1 MTRLPHTLI
10 ALVGVLAVSCG
21 RPAEVSW
28 KDGNFQVY
36 ATDSDFNATKLG
48 YDHHPGLLG
57 LVGAEVVA
65 AGSNAQFVFVKRG
78 DRVSGRAEFYIVPK
92 KGSEESHSGTVE
104 GPFSEAQF
112 REIRTARQLPEFTW
126 RKKSRRP

>member
-1 MTRLPHTLI
+1 MTRLPHTLL
-10 ALVGVLAVSCG
+10 ALVCVLAVSCG

-28 KDGNFQVY
+28 KDGHFKVY

-48 YDHHPGLLG
+48 YDHNPGLLG

-65 AGSNAQFVFVKRG
+65 AGSTVQFVFVERI
-78 DRVSGRAEFYIVPK
+78 DRTSGRTEFYLASK
-92 KGSEESHSGTVE
+92 EEGESHSGTVE

-112 REIRTARQLPEFTW
+112 RDIRTARQFPEFTW
-126 RKKSRRP
+126 KKK